1 MFDKPH
7 EECGV
12 FGIFN
17 HNEYNLAHEIY
28 LGLYSLQ
35 HRGQL
40 SCGIAVNHGNDI
52 VHVYKGEGL
61 VPEVFNDDNLTKLSM
76 TGKGRISNGK
86 TGIGHVR
93 YAQKNASDSENDQP
107 IVMRYAR
114 GTIAIANNGH
124 LLNAN
129 ELRSTLHNSGAVF
142 QTGSDAELIG
152 YLIARKRLE
161 TNFVEDAI
169 VEVMKQICGAYSFVV
184 LSPKKLIAVRDPQGF
199 RPLCIGRLSDSYVI
213 ASESCSIKC
222 IGGDVIRDVLP
233 GEVVV
238 ITNDGIKSIQNHCGQ
253 KSSLCAF
260 EHVYFS
266 RPDSVIDGMGVHDFR
281 LRAGELLAYEHPVEA
296 DVVIGVPDSGIDAA
310 MGYSAKSGIPYEIGL
325 IKNRYI
331 GRTFIQ
337 NNCLEREKSVH
348 IKLNPVKPVLSDKK
362 VVLIDDSIVRGTTSE
377 HIVNL
382 IKAAGA
388 KEIHVRISSPP
399 FLNPCYFGTDISSR
413 TQLLAHNLSC
423 ESVAKKI
430 GADSLCYLSLD
441 SLNELSLKS
450 NTSFCTGCFS
460 GKYPLNI
467 KKINTSD
474 KFAVKLHKN

>member
-76 TGKGRISNGK
+76 TGKGRTSNGK

-107 IVMRYAR
+107 IVMRYAK

-124 LLNAN
+124 LLNSN

-152 YLIARKRLE
+152 YMIARKRLE

-222 IGGDVIRDVLP
+222 IGGEVIRDVLP

-238 ITNDGIKSIQNHCGQ
+238 ITNDGIKSMQNHCGQ
-253 KSSLCAF
+253 KSSLCVF

-266 RPDSVIDGMGVHDFR
+266 RPDSVIDGMSVHDFR

-348 IKLNPVKPVLSDKK
+348 IKLNPVKSVLSDKK

-423 ESVAKKI
+423 KSVAKKI
-430 GADSLCYLSLD
+430 GADSLCYLSLN

-460 GKYPLNI
+460 GEYPLNI
-467 KKINTSD
+467 KKISTSD
-474 KFAVKLHKN
+474 KFAVKLQNN